1 MSSSMKLHFVT
12 LDVFSRQKFTGN
24 QLAVVLVPTAT
35 CDLLSEQQKQKIA
48 TEFNYSETVFLHEPS
63 QDDKVTDYDI
73 FSVQA
78 RIPFAG
84 RMSSD

>member
-12 LDVFSRQKFTGN
+12 LDVFSRRKFAGN
-24 QLAVVLVPTAT
+24 QLAVVLVPIAIR
-35 CDLLSEQQKQKIA
+35 DFLSEQQKQKIA
-48 TEFNYSETVFLHEPS
+48 AEFNYSETVFLHEPS

-73 FSVQA
+73 FSVHA

-84 RMSSD
+84 RMSPD

>member
-1 MSSSMKLHFVT
+1 MKLDFVT

-24 QLAVVLVPTAT
+24 QLAVVLVPAAT
-35 CDLLSEQQKQKIA
+35 RSLLNEQQKQRIA
-48 TEFNYSETVFLHEPS
+48 TEFNYSETVFLHETG
-63 QDDKVTDYDI
+63 QDDTVVEYDI
-73 FSVQA
+73 FTVQA